1 VTEAL
6 LEARDL
12 RLRYAGGVQA
22 LDGVSF
28 DLGAELVGLL
38 GPNGAGKTTLLS
50 VLARRLRH
58 QQGSARLL
66 GVSLEK
72 PKDRMAWLRQ
82 VSYLPQEEGPPDMLS
97 GREVVELALAL
108 ARPEWSRERQ
118 RRAAA
123 NALERVGLAKVANRR
138 AAGYSGGMRRR
149 LGLARALAPAP
160 ALLLV
165 DEPTSGLDPDER
177 VSFRDLLCDLAD
189 VSAVI
194 VSTHI
199 AADVEVSCSRV
210 IVFNVGRVIW
220 DGKPAAMM
228 AASVGRVFAATLDEE
243 EAAALAQKCRVT
255 SMVRQESGLS
265 VRYLAARPAGNTDVA
280 CSPTMEEAYVDLVN
294 RYQQVRTE
302 EEP

>member
-1 VTEAL
+1 VTEVML
-6 LEARDL
+6 QVRDL
-12 RLRYAGGVQA
+12 HLRYAGGVQA

-28 DLGAELVGLL
+28 DIGAELVGLL

-66 GVSLEK
+66 GVSLAN
-72 PKDRMAWLRQ
+72 PRDRIAWLRQ
-82 VSYLPQEEGPPDMLS
+82 VAYLPQEEGPPAVLS
-97 GREVVELALAL
+97 GREVVDLAVAL
-108 ARPEWSRERQ
+108 ARPEWARDQQ

-123 NALERVGLAKVANRR
+123 TALERVGLAKVAHRR
-138 AAGYSGGMRRR
+138 AAGYSGGMKRR

-177 VSFRDLLCDLAD
+177 VAFRDLLCDLAD

-210 IVFNVGRVIW
+210 IVFNAGRVIW
-220 DGKPAAMM
+220 DGTPAALM
-228 AASVGRVFAATLDEE
+228 AASVGRVFATTIDEE
-243 EAAALAQKCRVT
+243 QAAVLGESCRVT
-255 SMVRQESGLS
+255 SMVRQASGVA
-265 VRYLAARPAGNTDVA
+265 VRYLADRPVRDGDTA
-280 CSPTMEEAYVDLVN
+280 CSPTMEEAYIDLVN
-294 RYQQVRTE
+294 RCQPPGGGE
-302 EEP
+302 SA

>member
-6 LEARDL
+6 LVARDL

-28 DLGAELVGLL
+28 DIGAELVGLL

-66 GVSLEK
+66 GVSLAN
-72 PKDRMAWLRQ
+72 PRDRIAWLRQ
-82 VSYLPQEEGPPDMLS
+82 VSYLPQEEGPPAMLS
-97 GREVVELALAL
+97 GREVVELALSL

-118 RRAAA
+118 RRAAGT
-123 NALERVGLAKVANRR
+123 ALERVGLATVAHRR

-210 IVFNVGRVIW
+210 IVFSAGRVIW
-220 DGKPAAMM
+220 DGIPSALM
-228 AASVGRVFAATLDEE
+228 STSIGRVFAATLDEE
-243 EAAALAQKCRVT
+243 EAADLARRCRVT
-255 SMVRQESGLS
+255 SMVRQERGVS
-265 VRYLAARPAGNTDVA
+265 VRYLAAQPIRSEDAA

-294 RYQQVRTE
+294 RHQHGETE
-302 EEP
+302 VEA